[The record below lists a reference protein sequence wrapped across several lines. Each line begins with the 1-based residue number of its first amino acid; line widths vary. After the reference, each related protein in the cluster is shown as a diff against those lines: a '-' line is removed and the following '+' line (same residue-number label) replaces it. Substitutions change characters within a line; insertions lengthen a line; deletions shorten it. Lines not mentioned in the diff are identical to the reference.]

1 MPEVCEVALT
11 ALYLN
16 DKLKNMKLKKVEI
29 LGGRYK
35 RNHPSWFDDLNSN
48 LPLTLKEIDSKG
60 KQMWFKF
67 KNNTYMMSH
76 FGMEGRWSF
85 KKDHHANIKLTLKKG
100 TKETFL
106 YFVDHRNF
114 GRLDYLDKE
123 SDFNDSKDS
132 IGPDF
137 LKEDFSSQDLK
148 DRMEKYMYRKG
159 KIVKSR
165 KEKPILKVL
174 MEGQKKS
181 DGIGSGIGNYL
192 AAEIL
197 YRAKIAPTTTVYKIY
212 ESNNALKDLTDSIK
226 FVIKASYLTNKTGYI
241 EHIKE
246 YASKIRE
253 KIKSGKAPNYH
264 SSVDIGD
271 KEFCFKVYRKNK
283 DPLGNKVLRGK
294 VIKSRTIYWVPTVQT
309 F

>member
-16 DKLKNMKLKKVEI
+16 DTLKSSKLQDVKI

-35 RNHPSWFDDLNSN
+35 RTHPDWYDNLKGV
-48 LPLTLKEIDSKG
+48 LPLSLKEVDSKG

-67 KNNTYMMSH
+67 KNNTYLMSH
-76 FGMEGRWSF
+76 FGMEGHWSF
-85 KKDHHANIKLTLKKG
+85 KLEDHANIQFTLKKG
-100 TKETFL
+100 TKKFNL

-114 GRLDYLDKE
+114 GRLDYLKDA
-123 SDFNDSKDS
+123 DFTDYKDQ

-137 LKEDFSSQDLK
+137 LKEKFTYIDLK
-148 DRMEKYMYRKG
+148 ERMREYMYKKN
-159 KIVKSR
+159 KISAPR
-165 KEKPILKVL
+165 RDKPILKVL

-197 YRAKIAPTTTVYKIY
+197 YHAKISPMTTINKIY
-212 ESNNALKDLTDSIK
+212 ESNSALKNLTDAIK
-226 FVIKASYLTNKTGYI
+226 YIIKISYLTNKTGYI

-246 YASKIRE
+246 YATKIRD
-253 KIKSGKAPNYH
+253 KIKTGEAPNYH
-264 SSVDIGD
+264 PDTNVEN
-271 KEFCFKVYRKNK
+271 KEFCFKVYRKSK
-283 DPLGNKVLRGK
+283 DPLGSSNSDFLVVL
-294 VIKSRTIYWVPTVQT
+294 
-309 F
+309 